1 MEVEVVDQVVVV
13 RFEAPAVVVQFGVV
27 SDLDSEPDV
36 TGSHRH
42 TDHPLENDHNEP
54 HQLVPV
60 DQYSRKKNVIS
71 IKKKVAICFF

>member
-13 RFEAPAVVVQFGVV
+13 RCEAPAVVVQFGVV
-27 SDLDSEPDV
+27 LDLDV
-36 TGSHRH
+36 TGTHRH

-60 DQYSRKKNVIS
+60 DQYSGK
-71 IKKKVAICFF
+71 